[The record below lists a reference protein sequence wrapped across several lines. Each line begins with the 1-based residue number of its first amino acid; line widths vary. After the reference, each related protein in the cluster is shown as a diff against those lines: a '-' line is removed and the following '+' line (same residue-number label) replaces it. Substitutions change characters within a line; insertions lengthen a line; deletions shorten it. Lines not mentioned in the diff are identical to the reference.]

1 MEENKSWSELSDDL
15 EDVAKKI
22 KGKISQEELVNDLK
36 ESLSNTI
43 NSTTELIKNIVES
56 IDSTVKDDEIKKETK
71 DLFTNISEELKTTVI
86 NLGTKIKKLNT
97 AKSSS
102 EEE

>member
-36 ESLSNTI
+36 ESLNNTI

-56 IDSTVKDDEIKKETK
+56 IESTVKDDEIKKETK
-71 DLFTNISEELKTTVI
+71 DLFTNISEELKITVI
-86 NLGTKIKKLNT
+86 NLGTKIKNLNP

>member
-22 KGKISQEELVNDLK
+22 KGKISQEGLVNDLK

-56 IDSTVKDDEIKKETK
+56 IESTVKDDEIKKETK
-71 DLFTNISEELKTTVI
+71 DLFTNISEELETTVI
-86 NLGTKIKKLNT
+86 NLGTKIKNLNP
-97 AKSSS
+97 AKRSS

>member
-1 MEENKSWSELSDDL
+1 MEENKSWSELSNDI

-22 KGKISQEELVNDLK
+22 KGKISQEELVDDLK

-56 IDSTVKDDEIKKETK
+56 VEATVKDEEIKKETK

-86 NLGTKIKKLNT
+86 NLGTKIKNLNP

>member
-22 KGKISQEELVNDLK
+22 KGKISQEELVSDLK

-43 NSTTELIKNIVES
+43 ISTTELIKNIVES
-56 IDSTVKDDEIKKETK
+56 IESTVKDDEIKKETK

-86 NLGTKIKKLNT
+86 NLGTKIKNLNPSKT
-97 AKSSS
+97 VS

>member
-1 MEENKSWSELSDDL
+1 MEENKSWSELSDEL
-15 EDVAKKI
+15 EGVAKKI

-43 NSTTELIKNIVES
+43 NSTTELIRTIVES
-56 IDSTVKDDEIKKETK
+56 IESTVKDDEIKKETK
-71 DLFTNISEELKTTVI
+71 DLFANISEELKTTVV
-86 NLGTKIKKLNT
+86 NLGTKFKNFNQPKGN
-97 AKSSS
+97 S

>member
-56 IDSTVKDDEIKKETK
+56 IESTVKDDEIKKETK

-86 NLGTKIKKLNT
+86 NLGTKIKNFNPS
-97 AKSSS
+97 KSSS

>member
-15 EDVAKKI
+15 EDVAIKI
-22 KGKISQEELVNDLK
+22 KGKISQEELVSDLK

-43 NSTTELIKNIVES
+43 ISTTELIKNIVES
-56 IDSTVKDDEIKKETK
+56 IESTVKDDEIKKETK
-71 DLFTNISEELKTTVI
+71 DLFSNISEELKTTVI
-86 NLGTKIKKLNT
+86 NLGTKIKNLNLS
-97 AKSSS
+97 KSSS

>member
-22 KGKISQEELVNDLK
+22 KGKISQEGLVNDLK

-56 IDSTVKDDEIKKETK
+56 IESTVKDDEIRKETK
-71 DLFTNISEELKTTVI
+71 DLFTNISEELETTVI
-86 NLGTKIKKLNT
+86 NLGTKIKNLNP
-97 AKSSS
+97 AKRSS

>member
-56 IDSTVKDDEIKKETK
+56 IESTVKDDEIKKETK

-86 NLGTKIKKLNT
+86 TLGTKIKNLNPS
-97 AKSSS
+97 KSSS
-102 EEE
+102 EDE

>member
-1 MEENKSWSELSDDL
+1 MEENKSWSELSNDI

-22 KGKISQEELVNDLK
+22 KGKISQEELVDDLK

-56 IDSTVKDDEIKKETK
+56 VEATVKDEEIKKETK

-86 NLGTKIKKLNT
+86 SLGTKIKNLNP

>member
-56 IDSTVKDDEIKKETK
+56 IESTVKDDEIKKETK
-71 DLFTNISEELKTTVI
+71 DLFSNISEELKTTVI
-86 NLGTKIKKLNT
+86 NLGTKNKNLNPT
-97 AKSSS
+97 KSSS

>member
-56 IDSTVKDDEIKKETK
+56 IESTVKDDEFKKETK

-86 NLGTKIKKLNT
+86 NLGTKIKNLNPS
-97 AKSSS
+97 KSSS

>member
-1 MEENKSWSELSDDL
+1 MKENKSWSELSDDL

-56 IDSTVKDDEIKKETK
+56 IESTVKDDEIKKETK
-71 DLFTNISEELKTTVI
+71 ELYRNISEELKTTVI
-86 NLGTKIKKLNT
+86 NLGTKIKNLNPV
-97 AKSSS
+97 KSSS

>member
-56 IDSTVKDDEIKKETK
+56 IESTVKDDEIKKETK
-71 DLFTNISEELKTTVI
+71 DLFTNISEELKTTLI
-86 NLGTKIKKLNT
+86 NFGTKIKNLNPT
-97 AKSSS
+97 KSSS

>member
-1 MEENKSWSELSDDL
+1 MEENKSWSDLSDDL

-22 KGKISQEELVNDLK
+22 KGKISQEDLVNDLK

-56 IDSTVKDDEIKKETK
+56 IESTVKDDEIKKETK
-71 DLFTNISEELKTTVI
+71 DLFTNISEELKTNVI
-86 NLGTKIKKLNT
+86 NLGTKIKNLNP

>member
-15 EDVAKKI
+15 EDIAKKI
-22 KGKISQEELVNDLK
+22 KGKISQEELVVDLK

-43 NSTTELIKNIVES
+43 NSTTELINNIVQSVE
-56 IDSTVKDDEIKKETK
+56 STVKDDAIIKETK
-71 DLFTNISEELKTTVI
+71 ELLTNISEELKTTVL
-86 NLGTKIKKLNT
+86 NLGTTFKNLYPSKIN
-97 AKSSS
+97 S

>member
-86 NLGTKIKKLNT
+86 NLGTKIKNLNP

>member
-22 KGKISQEELVNDLK
+22 KGKISQEELVNDIK

-56 IDSTVKDDEIKKETK
+56 IESTVKDDEIKKETK

-86 NLGTKIKKLNT
+86 NLGTKIKNLNP
-97 AKSSS
+97 AKNSS

>member
-56 IDSTVKDDEIKKETK
+56 IESTVKDDEIKKETK

-86 NLGTKIKKLNT
+86 NLGTKIKNLNP

>member
-43 NSTTELIKNIVES
+43 NSNTDLIKNIIES

-71 DLFTNISEELKTTVI
+71 ELFTNISVELKTTV
-86 NLGTKIKKLNT
+86 LSLSTKIKNLNIYKT
-97 AKSSS
+97 SS

>member
-1 MEENKSWSELSDDL
+1 MEEDKSWSELSDDL
-15 EDVAKKI
+15 EGVAKKI
-22 KGKISQEELVNDLK
+22 KGKIYQEELVNDLK

-56 IDSTVKDDEIKKETK
+56 IESTVKDDEIKKETK
-71 DLFTNISEELKTTVI
+71 DLFTNISEELETTVI
-86 NLGTKIKKLNT
+86 NLGTKIKNLNP
-97 AKSSS
+97 AKRNS

>member
-22 KGKISQEELVNDLK
+22 KGKISQEEIVNDLK

-56 IDSTVKDDEIKKETK
+56 IESTVKDDEIKKETK
-71 DLFTNISEELKTTVI
+71 ELFTNISEELKTTVI
-86 NLGTKIKKLNT
+86 YLGTKIKNLNT
-97 AKSSS
+97 SKSSS

>member
-56 IDSTVKDDEIKKETK
+56 LESTVKDDEIKKETK
-71 DLFTNISEELKTTVI
+71 DLFTNISEELKTNVI
-86 NLGTKIKKLNT
+86 NLGTKIKNLNP

>member
-56 IDSTVKDDEIKKETK
+56 LESTVKDDEIKKETK

-86 NLGTKIKKLNT
+86 NLGTKIKNLNP

>member
-36 ESLSNTI
+36 DSLSNTI
-43 NSTTELIKNIVES
+43 NSTTDLIKNIIES

-71 DLFTNISEELKTTVI
+71 ELFTNISVELKTTV
-86 NLGTKIKKLNT
+86 LSLSTKIKNLNIYKT
-97 AKSSS
+97 SS

>member
-43 NSTTELIKNIVES
+43 NSTTELIRTIVES
-56 IDSTVKDDEIKKETK
+56 IESTVKDDEIKKETK
-71 DLFTNISEELKTTVI
+71 ELFTNISEELKTTVI
-86 NLGTKIKKLNT
+86 TLGTKIKNLNPS
-97 AKSSS
+97 KSSS

>member
-56 IDSTVKDDEIKKETK
+56 IESTVKDDEIKKETK

-86 NLGTKIKKLNT
+86 NLGTKIKNLNPT
-97 AKSSS
+97 KSSS

>member
-22 KGKISQEELVNDLK
+22 KGKISQEELVSDLK

-43 NSTTELIKNIVES
+43 ISTTELIKNIVES
-56 IDSTVKDDEIKKETK
+56 IESTVKDDEIKKETK
-71 DLFTNISEELKTTVI
+71 ELFTNISEEIKNTVI
-86 NLGTKIKKLNT
+86 NLGTKIKNLNT
-97 AKSSS
+97 SKSSS

>member
-1 MEENKSWSELSDDL
+1 MEENKSWSELSEDL

-22 KGKISQEELVNDLK
+22 KGKISQEDLVNDLK

-43 NSTTELIKNIVES
+43 NSTTELIKSIVES
-56 IDSTVKDDEIKKETK
+56 IDSAVNDDEIKKETK
-71 DLFTNISEELKTTVI
+71 DLFTNISEDLKINVI
-86 NLGTKIKKLNT
+86 KLGTKIKNLNPV
-97 AKSSS
+97 KSSS